1 MKIDKVLI
9 ERVAKVARLNLK
21 EDEKE
26 GFVKD
31 FKNILELF
39 SKISKI
45 NTDNVELGV
54 QPIKVEN
61 VFRED
66 KIGKSLNEKEVF
78 QNTNY
83 KEKGFFKGPRIL
95 WNQKMFYKKPKS

>member
-1 MKIDKVLI
+1 MTFGIY
-9 ERVAKVARLNLK
+9 
-21 EDEKE
+21 
-26 GFVKD
+26 FVKD